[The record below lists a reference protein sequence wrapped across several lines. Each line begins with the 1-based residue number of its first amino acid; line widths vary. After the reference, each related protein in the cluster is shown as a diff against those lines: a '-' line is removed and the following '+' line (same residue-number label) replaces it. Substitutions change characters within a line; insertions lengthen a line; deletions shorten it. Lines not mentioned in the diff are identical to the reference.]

1 VSGIAEARLI
11 QPLGISDLQTRPGTG
26 LLNVEGLVVQRAE
39 DDLLLRVAAGDLNPK
54 PLTDARCLVRELHLH
69 VVTGG
74 ICLARARYY

>member
-1 VSGIAEARLI
+1 MTSFFRLI

-26 LLNVEGLVVQRAE
+26 FLNVEGLVVQRAE

-69 VVTGG
+69 VVPAVFALPVRVTTN
-74 ICLARARYY
+74 